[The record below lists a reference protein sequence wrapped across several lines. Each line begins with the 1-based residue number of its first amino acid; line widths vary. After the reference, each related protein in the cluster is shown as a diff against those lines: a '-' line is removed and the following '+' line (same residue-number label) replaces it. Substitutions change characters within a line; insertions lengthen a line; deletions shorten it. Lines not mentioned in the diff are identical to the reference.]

1 MALGAAALLLLLLLL
16 QIADD
21 AESWFEAGP
30 VADVLFAGNTVRR
43 NYTRYDKLQAYILAT
58 DLLVLSPSST

>member
-1 MALGAAALLLLLLLL
+1 MTLGAAALLLLLLLLLL

-30 VADVLFAGNTVRR
+30 VADVLFANTVRR
-43 NYTRYDKLQAYILAT
+43 NYILAT
-58 DLLVLSPSST
+58 D